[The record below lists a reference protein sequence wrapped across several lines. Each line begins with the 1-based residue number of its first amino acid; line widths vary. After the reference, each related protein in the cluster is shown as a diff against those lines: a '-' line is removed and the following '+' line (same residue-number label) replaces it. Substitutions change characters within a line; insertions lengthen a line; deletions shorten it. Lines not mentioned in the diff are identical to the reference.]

1 MKKNSFTLFS
11 VFQRYISL
19 ETVTFLAA
27 LGYGLAI
34 MLLCILR

>member
-1 MKKNSFTLFS
+1 MKRNYFTLFA
-11 VFQRYISL
+11 VFQKYMSL
-19 ETVTFLAA
+19 ETVTFFAA